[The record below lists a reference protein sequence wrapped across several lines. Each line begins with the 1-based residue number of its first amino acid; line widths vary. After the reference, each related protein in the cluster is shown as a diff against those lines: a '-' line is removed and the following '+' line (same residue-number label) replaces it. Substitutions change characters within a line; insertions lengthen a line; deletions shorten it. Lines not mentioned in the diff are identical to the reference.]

1 MGLYKSTISKRSDK
15 QWLRF
20 KHPPPPTP
28 PPPRYVSR
36 NGLTIR
42 GLRVEN
48 LRVSDTLLYSVDKRT
63 APRRRVDT
71 TGDCN
76 NQLWARAVLT
86 QLCIVIRSDSD
97 TMKMTAVIQYILTTA
112 KSFDFQDYYS
122 KFLMTILELAGVLF
136 CENEKT

>member
-20 KHPPPPTP
+20 KHLPSPPPA
-28 PPPRYVSR
+28 RYVSR

-48 LRVSDTLLYSVDKRT
+48 LRVSDT
-63 APRRRVDT
+63 P
-71 TGDCN
+71 GDRN
-76 NQLWARAVLT
+76 VLFD
-86 QLCIVIRSDSD
+86 L
-97 TMKMTAVIQYILTTA
+97 KMTAVIQYILTTV
-112 KSFDFQDYYS
+112 KSFDFQDYYG
-122 KFLMTILELAGVLF
+122 KFLMTILELAGALF